1 MQIKGSKVLILGGF
15 GLVGSAI
22 CRKLM
27 QFEPAELI
35 ISSLFKHEAE
45 DAVETLR
52 KEYPNCDPNM
62 FVAKW
67 GNLFT
72 RNEWKD
78 DNFRDVLDTDA
89 GRKGYIG
96 DVFDELDQKILN
108 ESALYTMITE
118 SKPDIVIDCINTATA
133 IAYMDIY
140 NTAVNT
146 MKSIEKGNLETAWV
160 EKVIASTYI
169 PQLIRHVQVLYNG
182 LLDAK
187 SGMYFKVGTTGTGGM
202 GFNIPYT
209 HSEERPSRVLM
220 SKTAVAGAHTLL
232 LYLLARTPD
241 GPLVKEIKPAATI
254 AWKKIAYGEIKKRG
268 QAIPLVDMKPESAKK
283 AEGKFVFDDKT
294 DIIDS
299 GDVFKS
305 VYIDTGENG
314 IFSHGEFQAISAL
327 GQMEIVTPEE
337 IAEYLVHEIRG
348 GNTGREVISG
358 LDATTLGP
366 TYRGGILQNVAVNK
380 IADMEKE
387 YEVDSVAFELL
398 GPPRLSKLLYEA
410 FLMKKIA
417 GSMAGCKDFTA
428 EEFSAKATEIIKSD
442 DKLRQQMLS
451 IGLVVLMPDGTHYL
465 RGADVKIPVRRGVD
479 ELDLTP
485 ENVEQWCYEGWI
497 DLRVSNFVGWKERMD
512 RIISEAEAIPVSE
525 TGSRYTYTSDYWN
538 NFKTID
544 EGKIAGWIF
553 EYEDKGWRFKR

>member
-45 DAVETLR
+45 GAVDTLR
-52 KEYPNCDPNM
+52 NEYPKCDPNM

-67 GNLFT
+67 GNIFT
-72 RNEWKD
+72 RTEWKD
-78 DNFRDVLDTDA
+78 DNFKEVLDTDN

-96 DVFDELDQKILN
+96 DVFDELGQKILD
-108 ESALYTMITE
+108 ESALYTMVTE

-146 MKSIEKGNLETAWV
+146 MKSIEKGELETSWV

-169 PQLIRHVQVLYNG
+169 PQLIRHVQVLYKG
-182 LLDAK
+182 LVDAK
-187 SGMYFKVGTTGTGGM
+187 TEMYFKVGTSGTGGM

-232 LYLLARTPD
+232 LFLLARTPD

-283 AEGKFVFDDKT
+283 AEGKFIFDDKS

-348 GNTGREVISG
+348 GNTGRDVIAG

-366 TYRGGILQNVAVNK
+366 SYRGGVLQNVAVNK

-387 YEVDSVAFELL
+387 YNVDSVAFELL
-398 GPPRLSKLLYEA
+398 GPPRLSKLLYES

-417 GSMAGCKDFTA
+417 GSMIGCKEVTA
-428 EEFSAKATEIIKSD
+428 EEFSAKATEIIKND

-451 IGLVVLMPDGTHYL
+451 IGLVILMPDGHHYL
-465 RGADVKIPVRRGVD
+465 RGSEVKIPVRRGVD

-485 ENVEQWCYEGWI
+485 ENLEAWCFEGWI
-497 DLRVSNFVGWKERMD
+497 DLRVSNFIGWKERMD
-512 RIISEAEAIPVSE
+512 RIISEAESIPVSE

>member
-1 MQIKGSKVLILGGF
+1 
-15 GLVGSAI
+15 
-22 CRKLM
+22 
-27 QFEPAELI
+27 
-35 ISSLFKHEAE
+35 
-45 DAVETLR
+45 
-52 KEYPNCDPNM
+52 M

-67 GNLFT
+67 GNVFT
-72 RNEWKD
+72 RTEWKD
-78 DNFRDVLDTDA
+78 QNFRDVLDTDT

-96 DVFDELDQKILN
+96 DVFDELDQKICD
-108 ESALYTMITE
+108 ESALYTTIVE

-146 MKSIEKGNLETAWV
+146 MKSIENGNIDTAWI

-169 PQLIRHVQVLYNG
+169 PQLIRHVQILYKG
-182 LLDAK
+182 LVD
-187 SGMYFKVGTTGTGGM
+187 SNTGMYFKVGTTGTGGM

-232 LYLLARTPD
+232 LFLLARTPN

-268 QAIPLVDMKPESAKK
+268 QAIPLVDMKPESAKI
-283 AEGKFVFDDKT
+283 AEGKFVFDDKS

-348 GNTGREVISG
+348 GNSGREVIAG

-366 TYRGGILQNVAVNK
+366 TYRGGVLQNVAVNK

-387 YEVDSVAFELL
+387 YNVDSVAFELL

-417 GSMAGCKDFTA
+417 GSMAGCTNVTA
-428 EEFSAKATEIIKSD
+428 EEFSAKATEIIKTD

-451 IGLVVLMPDGTHYL
+451 IGLVILMPDGKHYL
-465 RGADVKIPVRRGVD
+465 RGSEVKIPVRRGVD
-479 ELDLTP
+479 ELDLTK
-485 ENVEQWCYEGWI
+485 ENLEQWCFEGWV
-497 DLRVSNFVGWKERMD
+497 DLRVENFVGWKERMD
-512 RIISEAEAIPVSE
+512 RIISEADAVPVSE
-525 TGSRYTYTSDYWN
+525 TGSRYTYTRDYWD

>member
-62 FVAKW
+62 FVARW

-348 GNTGREVISG
+348 GNTGREVIAG

-428 EEFSAKATEIIKSD
+428 EEFSAKATEIIKND

-512 RIISEAEAIPVSE
+512 RITSEAEAIPVSE

>member
-27 QFEPAELI
+27 QFEPAQLI

-52 KEYPNCDPNM
+52 KEYPNCDSNM

-78 DNFRDVLDTDA
+78 ENFREVLDTDA

-96 DVFDELDQKILN
+96 DVFDELDQSILN

-160 EKVIASTYI
+160 EKVIASSYI

-182 LLDAK
+182 LVDAK
-187 SGMYFKVGTTGTGGM
+187 SEMYFKVGTTGTGGM

-268 QAIPLVDMKPESAKK
+268 QAIPLVDMKPESAKV
-283 AEGKFVFDDKT
+283 AEGKFIFDDKT

-348 GNTGREVISG
+348 GNTGREVIAG
-358 LDATTLGP
+358 LDATTLGA

-387 YEVDSVAFELL
+387 YNVDSVAFELL
-398 GPPRLSKLLYEA
+398 GLQDY
-410 FLMKKIA
+410 
-417 GSMAGCKDFTA
+417 
-428 EEFSAKATEIIKSD
+428 
-442 DKLRQQMLS
+442 QN
-451 IGLVVLMPDGTHYL
+451 Y
-465 RGADVKIPVRRGVD
+465 
-479 ELDLTP
+479 
-485 ENVEQWCYEGWI
+485 
-497 DLRVSNFVGWKERMD
+497 
-512 RIISEAEAIPVSE
+512 
-525 TGSRYTYTSDYWN
+525 YTN
-538 NFKTID
+538 HF
-544 EGKIAGWIF
+544 
-553 EYEDKGWRFKR
+553 